1 MKGNREMAIYDAKG
15 KQISSKKI
23 KQTIMKA
30 HGWTSTEYRKK
41 YDIFK
46 NKLRAYE
53 EYKRVSGHAVK
64 VQSPVEVLY
73 KQAKS
78 IMKAQKI
85 AIQEGRDPTKAYKP
99 SVQMQQIMGFTSV
112 SMGKAGKKLAQSK
125 KYQAK
130 VNLRM
135 SAYVANRFAGMID
148 AYGLQDYID
157 QIQDPFKLEK
167 ALTEYANKL
176 HAMGTR
182 DKAKG
187 DGEAIPLGETEG
199 SDPEVDFDFSM
210 YYD

>member
-1 MKGNREMAIYDAKG
+1 MAIYDAKG
-15 KQISSKKI
+15 KPISSKKI

-30 HGWTSTEYRKK
+30 HGWNSTEYRKH

-53 EYKRVSGHAVK
+53 EYKRVSGHSVS

-73 KQAKS
+73 KQAKT
-78 IMKAQKI
+78 ILKAQR
-85 AIQEGRDPTKAYKP
+85 AGEVYKP
-99 SVQMQQIMGFTSV
+99 SLAMRQIEAFTSV

-125 KYQAK
+125 KYQTK

>member
-1 MKGNREMAIYDAKG
+1 MALYDAKG
-15 KQISSKKI
+15 KKLSSRKVKE
-23 KQTIMKA
+23 TIMKA
-30 HGWTSTEYRKK
+30 HGWTSTEYRKQ

-53 EYKRVSGHAVK
+53 EFKRVSGQSVS

-78 IMKAQKI
+78 ILKAQR
-85 AIQEGRDPTKAYKP
+85 AGEVYKP
-99 SVQMQQIMGFTSV
+99 SLTMRQITAFTSV
-112 SMGKAGKKLAQSK
+112 SMGKAGKKLARSQ
-125 KYQAK
+125 KYQSK

-167 ALTEYANKL
+167 ALTDYANKL

-187 DGEAIPLGETEG
+187 DGEAIPYGEVQG
-199 SDPEVDFDFSM
+199 SDPEIDFDFSM